1 MKCPTCQID
10 NPKTAHFCQD
20 CGTRLDVSGLAPGP
34 EKGQAAPAD
43 RPSFTK
49 TLDTPSGEL
58 PRGTVF
64 AGRYE
69 IIEEL
74 GTGGMGRVYRAYDR
88 KIEEEIA
95 LKLIR
100 PEIAAEKR
108 TVERFR
114 NEIKIARKIT
124 HKNVCRT
131 HDLGEEGKGFF
142 ITMEY
147 VRGEDLKSLIRRT
160 RALASA
166 TAVAYARQVAEGL
179 GEAHRLGIVHRD
191 LKPGNIMIDK
201 DGQAKIM
208 DFGIARSLAGGGAT
222 AEGAIVG
229 TPDYMSPEQVE
240 GKPADQRA
248 DIYALGVILFEMVT
262 GRTPFE
268 GETVMAVAHKHLYE
282 AAPDPGTLNPDIPA
296 ALGRLILRCLE
307 KEREKRYQGTGE
319 LLADLEAV
327 EAALPTAEHV
337 APKRKTIT
345 PREVTVKLP
354 SRKVLVAAAAALA
367 LVVGGY
373 AVWRL
378 IIRPPVSPVPPGLPA
393 AAAAAKKPLLAI
405 PDFENISNDES
416 LDYLRA
422 GLPELLIPGLGQ
434 SRLLRVLRRDEIQ
447 EILKKLK
454 LEEAKKYS
462 IAQVKSISE
471 NGGASA
477 VLTGSFMKAGDGIL
491 ITVYLIDPCTGET
504 VRSLSAKAGDEAAVM
519 AEVDGLIP
527 EIKRGL
533 GLDPDAIAKDI
544 NKSVSQLGTASS
556 EALKLYIEAHG
567 FFERYELERSIPLFQ
582 KAIEI
587 DPEFAIAHA
596 QLAWAYHHSGRRR
609 EWMEHMEKA
618 FSLADRMPEK
628 DRLGIENSYY
638 LQWEETYDKSLA
650 AAYKL
655 LELDPEAIGIYIN
668 IQTAYMFLREWE
680 KVILAS
686 EEYFKQGG
694 RHPYGYTNCALAYI
708 RLGFNEVARGTLQE
722 YFKIDPQNPIA
733 LELYAQ
739 TFVNEARYDLALAEW
754 EKLPAD
760 YRATRRA
767 VKQARD
773 IHILMGDHEAAKKD
787 IAKLE
792 SLGDAFSRANGFN
805 GMTYLYLGEGQF
817 GAAVGQQRQAIDFFQ
832 KSGEADWESNF
843 LQDLAFIQLR
853 TRSYREALDLGRRAR
868 QLALDARDLGGQRL
882 ALAVQGAALLGLG
895 RTDEAR
901 KAAEELK
908 TMIERGLNKRANRL
922 YLWLAGLIALKEK
935 SYAAAIDSFKQ
946 AIALLSYPHDA
957 QNYDPLAE
965 AYFASGDMSRAREE
979 YEKITRLGPGRLHCG
994 DLYAKAFYR
1003 LGLIAERTGD
1013 KAKAAENYR
1022 KFLGLWKNA
1031 DPGLPEV
1038 EDAQKRLAGL
1048 KGA

>member
-229 TPDYMSPEQVE
+229 TPEYMSPEQVE

-282 AAPDPGTLNPDIPA
+282 AAPDPGALNPDIPA

-471 NGGASA
+471 NGGASS

-491 ITVYLIDPCTGET
+491 ITVYLIDPRTGET

-544 NKSVSQLGTASS
+544 NKSVSQLATASP
-556 EALKLYIEAHG
+556 EALKLGRTLSAAAAIRLLKDLEQHLYRRKKRIASEKG
-567 FFERYELERSIPLFQ
+567 ELELVFGAENAYAVLNNRLLNPAAGQGDSGGAVNYQ
-582 KAIEI
+582 RMAI
-587 DPEFAIAHA
+587 F
-596 QLAWAYHHSGRRR
+596 GRDQVS
-609 EWMEHMEKA
+609 ELPTSK
-618 FSLADRMPEK
+618 K
-628 DRLGIENSYY
+628 RLKVDSEP
-638 LQWEETYDKSLA
+638 WT
-650 AAYKL
+650 L
-655 LELDPEAIGIYIN
+655 LNG
-668 IQTAYMFLREWE
+668 
-680 KVILAS
+680 
-686 EEYFKQGG
+686 
-694 RHPYGYTNCALAYI
+694 
-708 RLGFNEVARGTLQE
+708 
-722 YFKIDPQNPIA
+722 
-733 LELYAQ
+733 
-739 TFVNEARYDLALAEW
+739 
-754 EKLPAD
+754 
-760 YRATRRA
+760 RATRAPKASDSRLLA
-767 VKQARD
+767 PCLVAAHVGGKSRLGVMSSLQCDAD
-773 IHILMGDHEAAKKD
+773 GTLSAQLSWYDDSAEAGNLKRFAPKGT
-787 IAKLE
+787 KLVRVP
-792 SLGDAFSRANGFN
+792 AFLLRH
-805 GMTYLYLGEGQF
+805 
-817 GAAVGQQRQAIDFFQ
+817 
-832 KSGEADWESNF
+832 GEAYSLIVPADAGVRLGVTLE
-843 LQDLAFIQLR
+843 LTDLSL
-853 TRSYREALDLGRRAR
+853 
-868 QLALDARDLGGQRL
+868 
-882 ALAVQGAALLGLG
+882 
-895 RTDEAR
+895 
-901 KAAEELK
+901 EEL
-908 TMIERGLNKRANRL
+908 IPAEVVERGTDFVL
-922 YLWLAGLIALKEK
+922 LACRI
-935 SYAAAIDSFKQ
+935 KQ
-946 AIALLSYPHDA
+946 
-957 QNYDPLAE
+957 
-965 AYFASGDMSRAREE
+965 
-979 YEKITRLGPGRLHCG
+979 
-994 DLYAKAFYR
+994 
-1003 LGLIAERTGD
+1003 
-1013 KAKAAENYR
+1013 
-1022 KFLGLWKNA
+1022 
-1031 DPGLPEV
+1031 
-1038 EDAQKRLAGL
+1038 
-1048 KGA
+1048 